1 MVGGEGFLQEDDTG
15 LGVGI
20 GMQGFHR
27 GDNTGRDLGV
37 WRMTDSS
44 GIQDLLGHTQGVM
57 EREGG
62 QGPGRGRLGSVLDDQ
77 GWI

>member
-1 MVGGEGFLQEDDTG
+1 M
-15 LGVGI
+15 
-20 GMQGFHR
+20 
-27 GDNTGRDLGV
+27 
-37 WRMTDSS
+37 WRMTDSR
-44 GIQDLLGHTQGVM
+44 GIQDLLGGTQGAM

>member
-1 MVGGEGFLQEDDTG
+1 MALCG
-15 LGVGI
+15 LRV
-20 GMQGFHR
+20 
-27 GDNTGRDLGV
+27 DNTGRDLGV
-37 WRMTDSS
+37 WRMTDSR
-44 GIQDLLGHTQGVM
+44 GIQDLLGGTQGAM